1 MKNILKF
8 KYKSALAISSL
19 ACALFFSS
27 CEKYT
32 ELTPLSS
39 LDENTAFTSAQNME
53 LAINGVYWHASV
65 GYYDPGTG
73 LTTGRGYPFG
83 GASLEQGEMRG
94 EDMMNLQAFYQ
105 FTYESTYT
113 AASANNVNMWEQLY
127 SLINQSNVV
136 IEGVKKAIS
145 SGIVTAEVGNPF
157 MGEALFM
164 RALAHHELL
173 LNFARPYADNNGS
186 SPGVPYRT
194 IAIVEG
200 VTAESA
206 MGVGRGTVAEAYTAM
221 LKDLDEAELFLP
233 NTRATKDLAIS
244 RATKGAAI
252 ALKTRIKLHKQ
263 DYDGV
268 IVEANKMGASAT
280 SDYISSIGN
289 YKLETNPSTPFTSYK
304 NNLESIFSIAQSAAA
319 NAGVN
324 GAVSNMFGPS
334 TLNGRDL
341 VSTSPLLYNATFWK
355 DGDLRKTELQYRQST
370 GNYKVV
376 FNKKYTRYGLNDDWN
391 PIIRYAEVLLNAAEA
406 QAYKGNNAQ
415 ALNLLNAVRNRS
427 VLASDRFVAAPADI
441 KLAIYQ
447 ERRIEFTGEGRRWGD
462 IHRLALNPTYGTGG
476 IPAKVMVS
484 QVSAGGLDNYASG
497 VVITPSISAIPYA
510 NKEFIWPLPTSEI
523 NSNPLLRDQ
532 QNPGY

>member
-8 KYKSALAISSL
+8 NYKSAFAISSL
-19 ACALFFSS
+19 ACALIFSS

-32 ELTPLSS
+32 ELAPLSS
-39 LDENTAFTSAQNME
+39 LDENTAFTSAQNIE
-53 LAINGVYWHASV
+53 LAINGVYWQAAV

-94 EDMMNLQAFYQ
+94 EDMMNLQAFFQ

-136 IEGVKKAIS
+136 IEGVKKAIDA
-145 SGIVTAEVGNPF
+145 GIVTAEVGNPF
-157 MGEALFM
+157 IGEALFM
-164 RALAHHELL
+164 RALSHHELL
-173 LNFARPYADNNGS
+173 INFARPFADNNGS
-186 SPGVPYRT
+186 NPGVPYRT
-194 IAIVEG
+194 IAIVDG
-200 VTAESA
+200 ATAEAA
-206 MGVGRGTVAEAYTAM
+206 MGVGRGTVAEAYTSL
-221 LKDLDEAELFLP
+221 LKDLDEAELNLP
-233 NTRATKDLAIS
+233 NTRSSKDLAIS

-252 ALKTRIKLHKQ
+252 ALKTRVKLHQQ

-268 IVEANKMGASAT
+268 ITEANKMGTGAS
-280 SDYISSIGN
+280 SDYNSSIGG
-289 YKLETNPSTPFTSYK
+289 YKLEANPSTPFTSYK
-304 NNLESIFSIAQSAAA
+304 NNQESIFSVAQSASA

-324 GAVSNMFGPS
+324 GAVANMFGPS
-334 TLNGRDL
+334 ELNGRDL
-341 VSTSPLLYNATFWK
+341 VGTSPLLYNATFWK
-355 DGDLRKTELQYRQST
+355 DTDLRKTDLQYRQST

-391 PIIRYAEVLLNAAEA
+391 PMVRYAEVLLNAAEA
-406 QAYKGNNAQ
+406 YAYKGNNAQ

-427 VLASDRFVAAPADI
+427 VSVADRFTSEPADI

-462 IHRLALNPTYGTGG
+462 IHRLALNSKYGTAG

-484 QVSAGGLDNYASG
+484 QVSGGGLANYGSG
-497 VVITPSISAIPYA
+497 IVINPSILAIPYA
-510 NKEFIWPLPTSEI
+510 NKEFLWPLPTSEI